1 MSEWHVQVIQ
11 LGKIGKHPNADTLSI
26 TQVKGHYPVIIKTGT
41 FQQGDLA
48 VHVPP
53 DSLVPTARPE
63 FAFLEEKSTNG
74 IFRVRFSKLR
84 GVPSY
89 GFLVPPQP
97 GMVHG
102 QVVHD
107 SYGITK
113 YEPKEAYQMENQGDM
128 YSFPGEAVIPHYD
141 IEGLRK
147 YENLF
152 TENEPVWVSEK
163 LHGSNGRWAY
173 LDGELRCG
181 SRTKFRR
188 NSTWNN
194 MAEKYGLSG
203 ILSKN
208 EGLVLYGEVLGPG
221 IQDLTYGLLSPEVRF
236 FDIFD
241 MKKGVWWDQ
250 GDFREWCNE
259 YGLPVV
265 PTLYYGPFNLDMCYG
280 LAEGVTTMGGGHVRE
295 GIVVKP
301 ERERWDQRM
310 GRVFLKLP
318 GEGYLLRKGG

>member
-1 MSEWHVQVIQ
+1 
-11 LGKIGKHPNADTLSI
+11 
-26 TQVKGHYPVIIKTGT
+26 
-41 FQQGDLA
+41 
-48 VHVPP
+48 
-53 DSLVPTARPE
+53 
-63 FAFLEEKSTNG
+63 
-74 IFRVRFSKLR
+74 
-84 GVPSY
+84 
-89 GFLVPPQP
+89 
-97 GMVHG
+97 
-102 QVVHD
+102 
-107 SYGITK
+107 
-113 YEPKEAYQMENQGDM
+113 
-128 YSFPGEAVIPHYD
+128 
-141 IEGLRK
+141 
-147 YENLF
+147 
-152 TENEPVWVSEK
+152 
-163 LHGSNGRWAY
+163 
-173 LDGELRCG
+173 
-181 SRTKFRR
+181 
-188 NSTWNN
+188 

-265 PTLYYGPFNLDMCYG
+265 PTLYYGPFNLDMCYS